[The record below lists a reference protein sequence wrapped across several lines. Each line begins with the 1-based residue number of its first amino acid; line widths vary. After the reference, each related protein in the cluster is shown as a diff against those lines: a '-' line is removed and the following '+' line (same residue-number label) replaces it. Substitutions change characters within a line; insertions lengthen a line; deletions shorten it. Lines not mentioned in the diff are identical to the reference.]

1 MDVAVIVPMITTVK
15 PTQIL
20 VTHSLP
26 VSLSLSSLSSLLPS
40 LSSSHSHA
48 DGRSHLQY
56 RQTEDERERDRCR
69 KKRNDKASRNPI
81 SCSWLL
87 RKVRGNVQLF
97 I

>member
-26 VSLSLSSLSSLLPS
+26 VSLSLFPLSSS

-56 RQTEDERERDRCR
+56 RQTEDERER
-69 KKRNDKASRNPI
+69 
-81 SCSWLL
+81 
-87 RKVRGNVQLF
+87 QM
-97 I
+97 